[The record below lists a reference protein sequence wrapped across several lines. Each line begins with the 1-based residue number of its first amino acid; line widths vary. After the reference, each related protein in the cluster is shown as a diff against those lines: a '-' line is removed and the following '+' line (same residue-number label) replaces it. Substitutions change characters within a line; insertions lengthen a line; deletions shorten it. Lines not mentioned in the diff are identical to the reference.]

1 MQQQAFPSS
10 LSYTPPPTPPH
21 PSLTQATLW
30 AIVHV
35 VGCCSLV
42 FHILNKLLSPPKT
55 NCVLFVSGPTMGIL
69 QMETNAKLWA
79 TLKTTEAL
87 GC

>member
-10 LSYTPPPTPPH
+10 LSYTPPP

-35 VGCCSLV
+35 VGCCSRV

-55 NCVLFVSGPTMGIL
+55 NCVLFVSGPSMGIL
-69 QMETNAKLWA
+69 QMETNAK
-79 TLKTTEAL
+79 TLGDIENN
-87 GC
+87 

>member
-10 LSYTPPPTPPH
+10 LSYTPPPP

-55 NCVLFVSGPTMGIL
+55 NCVLFVSGPSMGIL
-69 QMETNAKLWA
+69 QMETNAKI
-79 TLKTTEAL
+79 L
-87 GC
+87 GDIENN

>member
-10 LSYTPPPTPPH
+10 LSYTPPPTPP

-69 QMETNAKLWA
+69 QMETNAE
-79 TLKTTEAL
+79 TLGDIENN
-87 GC
+87 

>member
-10 LSYTPPPTPPH
+10 LSYTPPPTPTPP

-55 NCVLFVSGPTMGIL
+55 NCVSFVSGPTMGIL
-69 QMETNAKLWA
+69 QMETNAK
-79 TLKTTEAL
+79 TLGDIENN
-87 GC
+87 